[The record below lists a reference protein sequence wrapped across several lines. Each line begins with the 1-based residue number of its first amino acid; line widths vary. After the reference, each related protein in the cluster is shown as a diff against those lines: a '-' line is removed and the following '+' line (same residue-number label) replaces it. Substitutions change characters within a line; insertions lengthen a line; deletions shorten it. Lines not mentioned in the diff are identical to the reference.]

1 MISIGRFF
9 FKYRNWVFIL
19 FYAAL
24 FVPSLPLF
32 SENTFGAKYYYWPV
46 TIGLCVT
53 ILGQLIRGLTIG
65 LAYIVRGGKDGKPY
79 ADGLVTEG
87 IFKHCRNPL
96 YVGNILMLFGV
107 GILANSLF
115 YVGIMIPL
123 FLFIYQAIVL
133 AEEQFLRGK
142 FGPGFDAYCK
152 KVNRWFP
159 NLGGIGKTFK
169 SMSFNWKRWIL
180 KEYNTQFVWLC
191 GITLILLFK
200 YPQLTNNSDQQRNTL
215 LLIILPFLLFLYLL
229 VRYLKKSGKVTDG
242 SLPA

>member
-19 FYAAL
+19 FYAGL

-32 SENTFGAKYYYWPV
+32 SQNAFGENYYLIPIILGLVV
-46 TIGLCVT
+46 TVS
-53 ILGQLIRGLTIG
+53 GQLIRGLTIG

-96 YVGNILMLFGV
+96 YVGNILMLLGV
-107 GILANSLF
+107 GILSNSLF
-115 YVGIMIPL
+115 YVGIMIPV

-142 FGPGFDAYCK
+142 FGPGFDVYCK

-159 NLGGIGKTFK
+159 NLSGIGTTFK

-200 YPQLTNNSDQQRNTL
+200 YPQLTNNDPEQRNTL
-215 LLIILPFLLFLYLL
+215 LMIILPFLVLLYFL